1 MSHLKISKI
10 CVMSHSNTA
19 TGRNA
24 VGLGYSIDA
33 DTYQVREND
42 GTNDPS
48 RVQIMD
54 DAEEITYEE
63 TSVHDVL
70 SSLERR
76 SGGKLPQRKKART
89 DAFNSNKVFDEVN
102 TVTEFSNQIFGM
114 IQKRWE
120 KETEEKE
127 AEDKANNVWDAI
139 KEIPDLDVGLRYEA
153 MTLVHSLD
161 RRNVS
166 VEEMLATFLFIVGQN
181 SRYIQAQDRFK
192 RSRFSI
198 STSFNTILKVLK
210 ALAPSYMA
218 KPGSAVPTKIKD
230 STRFYPYFKDCV
242 GAIDGTHIL
251 AMITGQDSASYQR
264 IFGIFKSR
272 FLIFKSAPPFPY
284 KTQADLVL
292 ACAVLHNYLR
302 RECRSD
308 LFLPEEN
315 DVEEA
320 DVHERDEDEN
330 NEEQLHG
337 YVIVHVMMRIGRWCF
352 FVVIVGN
359 AIVIGRTLMLEEER
373 MALILPLKLLL

>member
-1 MSHLKISKI
+1 M
-10 CVMSHSNTA
+10 VMSSLVMMLCLQFKMLLNMQAHPNKTQLRNESFEDFEDLRMLFGSNTA

-24 VGLGYSIDA
+24 VGLGDSIDA

-63 TSVHDVL
+63 TSVHDVF

-153 MTLVHSLD
+153 MTLVHSLG
-161 RRNVS
+161 
-166 VEEMLATFLFIVGQN
+166 MKIGFMHM
-181 SRYIQAQDRFK
+181 
-192 RSRFSI
+192 
-198 STSFNTILKVLK
+198 TI
-210 ALAPSYMA
+210 
-218 KPGSAVPTKIKD
+218 
-230 STRFYPYFKDCV
+230 
-242 GAIDGTHIL
+242 
-251 AMITGQDSASYQR
+251 
-264 IFGIFKSR
+264 
-272 FLIFKSAPPFPY
+272 
-284 KTQADLVL
+284 
-292 ACAVLHNYLR
+292 
-302 RECRSD
+302 
-308 LFLPEEN
+308 
-315 DVEEA
+315 
-320 DVHERDEDEN
+320 
-330 NEEQLHG
+330 
-337 YVIVHVMMRIGRWCF
+337 
-352 FVVIVGN
+352 
-359 AIVIGRTLMLEEER
+359 EER
-373 MALILPLKLLL
+373 KGWIMQNLRKS